1 MSRRQSPHTEGPTRR
16 SGQGSG
22 EDEGYARRALRE
34 HMAEATTGH
43 RTVQAIRTATVGR
56 EREGQATETLRPG
69 SATRRVSGR
78 RLATGSTRVE
88 TTRHAAQS
96 VETPAGAAHGRKH
109 EMGAAA
115 GGQEERCAPIIQG
128 GPGLREV
135 RVAAAARAAR
145 LTASARKRRQDTEL
159 AEFAAAE
166 AEDHEVVEAV
176 ANTAECEAATEAR
189 AHGEEGAG
197 NSEAGAEDHE
207 VVAAVENTADC
218 AAAADARAHG
228 EEDAENSEDLAAG
241 LVASGSSSF
250 APSPSQRTVSG
261 DVSEIAHTDNAVEV
275 TMRLA
280 SGENTQART
289 GGQNDPT
296 LEVFAT
302 PTGRGLD
309 DSAVGQER
317 VFLGRIQALTEQVSV
332 LWRQGQAQQAELQ
345 VATTRLG
352 QTESLSG
359 AQTERMNS
367 LHERTVM
374 LDDQVTALQG
384 LVQAGAE
391 QRGQLEETF
400 AEVQALVQ
408 DYADGHDNSALARD
422 RDVAVLQE
430 RVKEGAENHAK
441 LVAEVDTRLNK
452 LHQRCNHLT
461 SSPTAKSKGA
471 GAQARG
477 GSEVTAEELQTIA
490 QEVQTITA
498 AQSSLSDFMACRWN
512 ETSDGVT
519 GCQERLASVEAE
531 LQQLRTQVVGTQQL
545 QPLFHRQWCATTTEM
560 RQSLS
565 QVHAQMNDLAN
576 TSKTLADSFD
586 RLEPAVTDIDQALS
600 DVEARVDGFRHGAT
614 GGSSPVNSSRES
626 QLSFQAQL
634 DTFHTQLE
642 ASVTAS
648 RSREAGWEAEILH
661 QNTQRRAQTTSFD
674 QAITESHDRISSCEK
689 AIRTMTARVLE
700 IEEARGD
707 NSLLTRSWRQQWQ
720 FSGLE
725 DRFTNVERQLQA
737 LPGQAIRPGVPEDAG
752 GVTAPVRETGQSILL
767 QELAAR
773 IAAQDIEMAGLRA
786 QVAQDRAAT
795 AAVVTALQ
803 TQLHQET
810 VRGQSELAHLRA
822 EVVAE
827 RDSIQAQMRESA
839 DLYEGP
845 ARAQEQLQLLA
856 EEVGLLRER
865 FEATPTLGESDSSQ
879 ARAFE
884 TSDFSVEFKNHLQR
898 AMDGGFLLDPIKF
911 PELLSEQL
919 QQDFGFFI
927 DSATTYTHKE
937 IKRQVTNRLSE
948 VMEEVIALKQHLGL
962 IPRDD
967 LDAGATD
974 HDLEAGA
981 PDHREQTEDWQG
993 NEDAISLTEYN
1004 NFRAEY
1010 SRWRPP
1016 GRFAAAE
1023 DRPSTAQ
1030 GAAESP
1036 AATRRTQLH
1045 SAMAERQT
1053 HVEAQLQDYR
1063 GGGDSDSRLRPGESF
1078 RDYERRRYRSSLS
1091 PVDSPNGM
1099 RGGRPSMPMRGG
1111 MRGAGAAGRRHSAQ
1125 ESWERVPQESWG
1137 TTLVNPS
1144 PYSSPPDQQG
1154 GRGRPGQQFS
1164 PAAWPGRSPPSRGG
1178 RGSRPS
1184 FGRGRE
1190 DRPSSSS
1197 MGGGHRQVA
1206 VAPSVVLEPGELRS
1220 QQVAAV
1226 PGSIWNPAALRAGSV
1241 LSWYFEH
1248 KHKLFY
1254 DRTEPLEFD
1263 TEMRVQK
1270 PPLLVDEEYWL
1281 GDRTRMAHVGSKEVA
1296 KQGVFQLLVRLENKF
1311 VIHNVVLQ
1319 RQRLILLYESFSKV
1333 PGLYEELLSTINGE
1347 QPGGEGI
1354 PWRKIRSLVL
1364 DTFSP
1369 PDWWAQTL
1377 ELWRASQVQGSRP
1390 GHIWLNE
1397 FDHWMSVIQQCLPDH
1412 ERALP
1417 DQFEAKL
1424 LRGGVSIRCHNA
1436 LLGRSVGVDM
1446 NDPVQVKTQIRLV
1459 CSEYADG
1466 LAGEK
1471 KDKGELRRA
1480 AADSAQAASSARETL
1495 ATDLGF
1501 ASQAELS
1508 ALTQGASVAGVL
1520 KAIRTDR
1527 DLEAVCKRVHYS
1539 GAMADMLHNSGVTE
1553 SMFQERM
1560 SKGQCVLCGATDH
1573 RLYTCPNYSQSK
1585 LDDLKAKAIQ
1595 TTQVQ
1600 MLDRWAGERAADRDR
1615 FRSRESKLLREHQ
1628 VNQLTRAG
1636 QNRHFTHNF
1645 RSNRAQEVAQGGRPP
1660 EDDGALK
1667 VSHRPPGQSTKS
1679 SRRSARPDRS
1689 APPSVRDTRAELSE
1703 TDSRSSFSSDNSAL
1717 SWQFAEAGN
1726 AKSGSPHHG

>member
-1 MSRRQSPHTEGPTRR
+1 
-16 SGQGSG
+16 
-22 EDEGYARRALRE
+22 
-34 HMAEATTGH
+34 
-43 RTVQAIRTATVGR
+43 
-56 EREGQATETLRPG
+56 
-69 SATRRVSGR
+69 
-78 RLATGSTRVE
+78 
-88 TTRHAAQS
+88 
-96 VETPAGAAHGRKH
+96 
-109 EMGAAA
+109 MGAAA

-261 DVSEIAHTDNAVEV
+261 DVSEIAHTDIAVEV

-391 QRGQLEETF
+391 QCGQLEETF

-452 LHQRCNHLT
+452 LHQRCNHLA
-461 SSPTAKSKGA
+461 SSPAAKSKGA

-707 NSLLTRSWRQQWQ
+707 NGLLTPSWRQQWQ
-720 FSGLE
+720 SSGLD

-752 GVTAPVRETGQSILL
+752 GVTAPVREPGQSILL

-827 RDSIQAQMRESA
+827 RDSIQAQIRESA

-974 HDLEAGA
+974 HDFEAGA

-1004 NFRAEY
+1004 NFQAEY

-1111 MRGAGAAGRRHSAQ
+1111 MRGAG
-1125 ESWERVPQESWG
+1125 
-1137 TTLVNPS
+1137 
-1144 PYSSPPDQQG
+1144 
-1154 GRGRPGQQFS
+1154 
-1164 PAAWPGRSPPSRGG
+1164 
-1178 RGSRPS
+1178 
-1184 FGRGRE
+1184 
-1190 DRPSSSS
+1190 
-1197 MGGGHRQVA
+1197 
-1206 VAPSVVLEPGELRS
+1206 
-1220 QQVAAV
+1220 
-1226 PGSIWNPAALRAGSV
+1226 
-1241 LSWYFEH
+1241 

-1495 ATDLGF
+1495 ATELGF

-1585 LDDLKAKAIQ
+1585 LDDLKAKVIQ

-1689 APPSVRDTRAELSE
+1689 APPSVRDTRAEVSE